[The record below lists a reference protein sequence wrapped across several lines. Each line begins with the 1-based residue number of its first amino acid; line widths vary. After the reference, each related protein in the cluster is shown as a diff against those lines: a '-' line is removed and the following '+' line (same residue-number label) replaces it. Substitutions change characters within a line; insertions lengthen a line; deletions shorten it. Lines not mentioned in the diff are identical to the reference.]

1 MAYTWKRLT
10 NWLRVQRVAVGD
22 IDELTSAVPYFS
34 SGTGAP
40 ASSPPDGSVYLRR
53 DGGALTTLYAR
64 VASAW
69 KAVVTG
75 VDFGSTGAS
84 ADVIA
89 ESTAAA
95 GVTVDGLLVK
105 DGSVQPGFITDPGN
119 AGAISVTKS
128 GVCAITT
135 AGVETRTLAIPS
147 FVGQWITLI
156 IDVDGGSCAVTV
168 AAPINQAGNTGIAMA
183 DAADYIHLVSARVG
197 GALRWRVAANDG
209 CVLS

>member
-10 NWLRVQRVAVGD
+10 NWLRVQRVAIGD

-40 ASSPPDGSVYLRR
+40 TSSAPDGSVYLRR
-53 DGGALTTLYAR
+53 DGGNLTTLYTR
-64 VASAW
+64 VSGAW
-69 KAVVTG
+69 VAVDAG
-75 VDFGSTGAS
+75 VNFGSGGIS

-147 FVGQWITLI
+147 FIGQWMTLI
-156 IDVDGGSCAVTV
+156 CDVDGGSCAVTV
-168 AAPINQAGNTGIAMA
+168 AAAINQTGNTVIALA
-183 DAADYIHLVSARVG
+183 DAADMIHLVSGRVG

-209 CVLS
+209 CALS